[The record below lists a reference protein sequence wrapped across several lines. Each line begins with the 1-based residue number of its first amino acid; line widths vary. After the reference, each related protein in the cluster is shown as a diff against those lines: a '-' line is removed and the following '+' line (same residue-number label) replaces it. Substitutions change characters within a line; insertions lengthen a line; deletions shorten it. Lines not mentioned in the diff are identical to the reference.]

1 MTTKHASNGDAIV
14 IGLETLIPIL
24 KHLCDDNQQMLVE
37 HAPMET
43 LTQEAPAI
51 ICFASVILSATV
63 FKRFLLNNKYIWLW

>member
-1 MTTKHASNGDAIV
+1 MTTKHASNGDALV

-24 KHLCDDNQQMLVE
+24 KHLCDDNQN
-37 HAPMET
+37 APMET
-43 LTQEAPAI
+43 LTQEAPAM